1 MKFEIKYRAISDIGS
16 IRSNNEDMAYVA
28 GRLLRDSSAAG
39 SVSLADGPQ
48 AFAVADGMGGY
59 EGGEVASEIVC
70 RSFAALMRDARTDFG
85 SDKSLKKWTADTNA
99 LVLDTAAL
107 RPTLSEMGTT
117 FVGLVFG
124 PQRAWMVNI
133 GDSRCYRL
141 REGRLE
147 QISTDHSER
156 ERTGDPDVPS
166 NIIYNFFGNVPSEFF
181 ADINSI
187 EPRVGDTYLLCSDGL
202 SDLVTDYY
210 LRSFISEPEKLVQL
224 AKDAG
229 GYDNISLIIIQ
240 LCNNPD

>member
-1 MKFEIKYRAISDIGS
+1 MKFIVKYLAISDIGS
-16 IRSNNEDMAYVA
+16 IRSNNEDMVYVG
-28 GRLLRDSSAAG
+28 GRLLRDG
-39 SVSLADGPQ
+39 SIVGEAETGGSPV

-70 RSFAALMRDARTDFG
+70 RSFAAFMREADSNDCGESLRTWA
-85 SDKSLKKWTADTNA
+85 DKTNA

-107 RPTLSEMGTT
+107 RSTLSEMGTT
-117 FVGLVFG
+117 FVGLVFSAQG
-124 PQRAWMVNI
+124 LWMINI

-141 REGRLE
+141 RDGRLE
-147 QISTDHSER
+147 QLSTDHSER

-166 NIIYNFFGNVPSEFF
+166 NIIYNYFGNVPSEFF
-181 ADINSI
+181 ADIS
-187 EPRVGDTYLLCSDGL
+187 EEQLQVGDIYLLCSDGL

-210 LRSFISEPEKLVQL
+210 LRSFISEPEKLVEL
-224 AKDAG
+224 AKHAG